1 MKYMNNKP
9 EIWKINHSYEN
20 DIINCINTQNNTSL
34 LDLSKDFYSL
44 IEKFVYDTA
53 IFHFKRLNIKN
64 IDNYFIEFWSKTKF
78 DTHLLHLDCD
88 EYNKKTNMQYNYP
101 LLSCVT
107 YLNDNSSPT
116 IITNI
121 DLEKY
126 KYKEFENQTEL
137 FLSIPKINKQ
147 ITFDGKYFHGSTLL
161 DDNITPENRYIIAI
175 NLWDIKPN
183 NVNYYINNNNAQGLF
198 DKNEQLLF
206 KILNAQRVI

>member
-88 EYNKKTNMQYNYP
+88 EYNKKTNMQ
-101 LLSCVT
+101 
-107 YLNDNSSPT
+107 
-116 IITNI
+116 
-121 DLEKY
+121 
-126 KYKEFENQTEL
+126 
-137 FLSIPKINKQ
+137 
-147 ITFDGKYFHGSTLL
+147 
-161 DDNITPENRYIIAI
+161 
-175 NLWDIKPN
+175 
-183 NVNYYINNNNAQGLF
+183 
-198 DKNEQLLF
+198 
-206 KILNAQRVI
+206 